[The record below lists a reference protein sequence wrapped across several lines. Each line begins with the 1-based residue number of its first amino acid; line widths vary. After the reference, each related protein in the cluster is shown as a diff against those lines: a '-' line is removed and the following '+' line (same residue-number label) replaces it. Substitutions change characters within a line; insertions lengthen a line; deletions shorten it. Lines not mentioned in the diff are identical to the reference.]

1 MDEIFS
7 LLTAGT
13 KLKKIKDKTS
23 GKNTGGRS
31 DINGKS
37 TKSAKI
43 DLLGIL
49 DDHSGSSESFAV
61 EDEIDDDDTNDNN
74 ERQTHSSNTK
84 HLAKNS
90 ELVISKNKKRFT
102 SIEEVNAF
110 RNKLQIKINGEKVP
124 NPAATFQE
132 MAILSDTKPV
142 ILHNIELSDWKEPT
156 PIQMQAIPIL
166 LSGRDLLA
174 SAPTGSGKT
183 AAKTYK
189 HKKNIQE
196 QTKIYKNIHAKESFA
211 GQLLIGTIPS
221 PLMLLPQNA
230 PMSMRSK
237 NMELRESPT
246 IRLHSPARKS
256 QGL

>member
-183 AAKTYK
+183 AAYVIPILSKLNTSKKTGGIRALLLAPTK
-189 HKKNIQE
+189 ELAE
-196 QTKIYKNIHAKESFA
+196 QIYRETTRLCIGRKMRIH
-211 GQLLIGTIPS
+211 LL
-221 PLMLLPQNA
+221 
-230 PMSMRSK
+230 RK
-237 NMELRESPT
+237 PT
-246 IRLHSPARKS
+246 ASAATNLKV
-256 QGL
+256 